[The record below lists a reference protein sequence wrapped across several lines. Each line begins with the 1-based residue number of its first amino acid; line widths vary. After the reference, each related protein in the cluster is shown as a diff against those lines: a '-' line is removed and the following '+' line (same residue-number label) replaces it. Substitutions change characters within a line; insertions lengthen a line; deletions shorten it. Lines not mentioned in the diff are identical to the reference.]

1 MALSYTM
8 LYKVTQRSTE
18 AVKEERID
26 TYMIE
31 SICLNYTT
39 DMLR

>member
-1 MALSYTM
+1 MTLSYTM
-8 LYKVTQRSTE
+8 FYKVTRRSTE
-18 AVKEERID
+18 AVKEEGKD

-31 SICLNYTT
+31 SICINYTT